1 MGHGQ
6 RDRSWATRSATPM
19 SFGSKTRTTASISFG
34 LRTRS
39 VLDGSILGGDDLDG
53 GASAG
58 VRSQWWCDLDVGD
71 GAGVLA
77 TPLLGCNWFTRWVTL
92 SSLSLSLCV
101 SETWKWFVV
110 KIKM

>member
-58 VRSQWWCDLDVGD
+58 VRSQWWYDLGETISAVRTQRHDLVG
-71 GAGVLA
+71 ASGVRA
-77 TPLLGCNWFTRWVTL
+77 RS
-92 SSLSLSLCV
+92 SSLSLSLSLSLSASV
-101 SETWKWFVV
+101 SLEM
-110 KIKM
+110 I